1 MWGHGQSTR
10 LPVRRR
16 AAWDPAGSA
25 PSCYCSCHF
34 FFPAV
39 EWSSDRS
46 LSESEGW
53 LCLWHGRGVVVGC
66 RVAWLP
72 GPGAKAE
79 RACCCVR
86 AAAKV
91 TRPSHSDSRGAVL
104 AQALTQYARL
114 SLSDKSSLVCG
125 LLGCE
130 GFTGRG
136 LVADERRA
144 SRLVAVDIAHAFNYL
159 TSSMFFNCME
169 FN

>member
-1 MWGHGQSTR
+1 MISCGKIVARPRPCHVGARSKYPLAGQTTSGVGPGRVGTVV
-10 LPVRRR
+10 LLLVP
-16 AAWDPAGSA
+16 
-25 PSCYCSCHF
+25 F

-91 TRPSHSDSRGAVL
+91 TRASHSDSRGAVL

-125 LLGCE
+125 LLG
-130 GFTGRG
+130 
-136 LVADERRA
+136 
-144 SRLVAVDIAHAFNYL
+144 
-159 TSSMFFNCME
+159 
-169 FN
+169 